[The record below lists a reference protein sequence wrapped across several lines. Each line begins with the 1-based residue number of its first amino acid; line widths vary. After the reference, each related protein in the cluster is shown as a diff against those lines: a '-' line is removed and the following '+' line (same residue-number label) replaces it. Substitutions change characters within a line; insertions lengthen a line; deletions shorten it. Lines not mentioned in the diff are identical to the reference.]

1 MSGHSV
7 RTGTGVL
14 VAVTGLALAASAV
27 AAEDMVLIPA
37 GEFLFG
43 TSALIDGGPDLSEF
57 GLDKPPYA
65 DERPQRRIHLDAF
78 LIDRYEVTNLEYSR
92 FVIGNDHWVPDVW
105 QTSGY
110 LMSRDILDGAG
121 LALED
126 LQAIARDL
134 FGLGAE
140 AMNPDRSALL
150 DAMESR
156 RRQLDPL
163 PVSGVSW
170 QDARL
175 YCEWVGKRLPT
186 EQEWEKAARG
196 PDGREF
202 PWGKDWSPERVSVG
216 PESGLRPV
224 GSIEDGRS
232 PYGVYDMAGNV
243 MEWVADWYR
252 PYEGAAYASRDYG
265 TEFKVARGGGWGGLG
280 HYVISHFYRTAYRFH
295 LRPAARFQDLGF
307 RCARDPAQAPPGSGG
322 FPGP

>member
-1 MSGHSV
+1 MSDRIARAGV
-7 RTGTGVL
+7 RVL
-14 VAVTGLALAASAV
+14 AAATGLALAAGAV
-27 AAEDMVLIPA
+27 ADEDMVLIPA

-43 TSALIDGGPDLSEF
+43 TAATIDDGPDLSEF

-78 LIDRYEVTNLEYSR
+78 LIDRYEVTNLEYSE
-92 FVIGNDHWVPDVW
+92 FVIGIDHWVPEGW
-105 QTSGY
+105 QKNGY
-110 LMSRDILDGAG
+110 LMSRDILDASG

-126 LQAIARDL
+126 LQAVARDV
-134 FGLGAE
+134 FDLGAA

-150 DAMESR
+150 DAIESR

-175 YCEWVGKRLPT
+175 YCEWAGKRLPT

-196 PDGREF
+196 ADGREF
-202 PWGKDWSPERVSVG
+202 PWGEDWSRERVRAG
-216 PESGLRPV
+216 PDAGLRPV

-252 PYEGAAYASRDYG
+252 PYEGATYASPDYG
-265 TEFKVARGGGWGGLG
+265 TEYKVARGGGWGGLG

-295 LRPAARFQDLGF
+295 LHPAARFQDLGF
-307 RCARDPAQAPPGSGG
+307 RCARDAAQASRGSGG
-322 FPGP
+322 LPGP